1 MKKILSEISGYFKIE
16 KLRND
21 KRIVVFII
29 CLSIATA
36 LWFLNALSKDYST
49 TIAFP
54 VKYIDPPENQ
64 FLAVNPPSKFDLK
77 VTAHGFTLLRH
88 KLSLSFSPI
97 VLNLTSITQNIEK
110 SGDSFNVNTRSL
122 INRISTQVSKEITI
136 NDITPAILRITLDSL
151 KTKRVP
157 VKENIEIQFKPQ
169 FDLKDSVSISP
180 NEVEITGAAAV
191 IDTIAFLHTKAQNF
205 EKLDADIEKMIE
217 LILPERTVV
226 RPEKVM
232 LKIPVERFTEKKI
245 KIPISVKNKPE
256 DKYIKLFPSEIEL
269 TTLVG
274 LSEFENVKS
283 SNFEV
288 FVDFEK
294 IDYAN
299 ENLSVSVQSN
309 VSQLKIIRFTP
320 ETVEYLIES
329 D

>member
-1 MKKILSEISGYFKIE
+1 MKIILSKISGYFKIE

-21 KRIVVFII
+21 KRIVVFLV
-29 CLSIATA
+29 CLSIATV
-36 LWFLNALSKDYST
+36 LWFLNALGKDYST

-64 FLAVNPPSKFDLK
+64 FLANNPPSKFDLK

-97 VLNLTSITQNIEK
+97 VLNLTTITRNIEK
-110 SGDSFNVNTRSL
+110 SGDGFNVNTRSL
-122 INRISTQVSKEITI
+122 ISRISNQISNEITI
-136 NDITPAILRITLDSL
+136 NDITPQILRITLDSL

-157 VKENIEIQFKPQ
+157 VKEKIEIQFKQ
-169 FDLKDSVSISP
+169 QYDLKDSVSISP
-180 NEVEITGAAAV
+180 NEVEITGPAAV
-191 IDTIAFLHTKAQNF
+191 LDTVSYLYTKPESF

-217 LILPERTVV
+217 IIVPEKTVI

-245 KIPISVKNKPE
+245 KIPISVKNKPA
-256 DKYIKLFPSEIEL
+256 DKYLKLFPSEVEL

-274 LSEFENVKS
+274 LSEFENVKN

-294 IDYAN
+294 IDQSN
-299 ENLSVSVQSN
+299 ENLSVSVRSN

-320 ETVEYLIES
+320 ESVEYLIES